1 MTRSRELEEN
11 NELFEIRIQERLAEQ
26 EQKLNGEW
34 IERMKSKTRQLQ
46 QERDELAQN
55 TRQQAVDM
63 QQSNTAWSE
72 SLTTVLASTVT
83 DQDIPSN
90 FLRLVLPHPF
100 SSMRN
105 LSWMPIPPYVFAEV
119 YTGLGEDGFQPRE
132 DLRMADLLCWT
143 IGTPLPN
150 SIPVDALSQIVWLE
164 TGLLQKI
171 RSLEKRDS
179 WVLLAFRLLSKMV
192 VSNDWP
198 ACCIAAVHLA
208 VLARQYPMYNQNN
221 WDDLVAGLLNQYI
234 QLDIDPLGQACLA
247 YLCLT
252 TSNPRIRMAQY
263 LPEAL
268 SQAAFD
274 AKARVPEL
282 VSLLENDSP
291 DIATELVNS
300 SLSVVVVRRQLR
312 EVIFSRFAAGWSF
325 SIQPLD
331 GSSPDTCITRFTWG
345 SRPEQSIALESQS
358 RLWQHITNHHKTL
371 LAQIKQEIRQ
381 RIDARVEAM
390 RERINQPLNLPS
402 P

>member
-1 MTRSRELEEN
+1 M
-11 NELFEIRIQERLAEQ
+11 RIQERLAEQ
-26 EQKLNGEW
+26 EQKLDGEW
-34 IERMKSKTRQLQ
+34 IERMKFKTRQLL
-46 QERDELAQN
+46 QERDDLTQDA
-55 TRQQAVDM
+55 RQHAIDM

-72 SLTTVLASTVT
+72 SLTTVLTSTVT
-83 DQDIPSN
+83 GEDIPSN
-90 FLRLVLPHPF
+90 FLRSVLPHPF

-105 LSWMPIPPYVFAEV
+105 FSWKPLTPYVFAEV
-119 YTGLGEDGFQPRE
+119 YTGLGEDGRLPE
-132 DLRMADLLCWT
+132 KDMWMADLLCWT
-143 IGTPLPN
+143 IGTSLPN

-164 TGLLQKI
+164 TDLLEKI
-171 RSLEKRDS
+171 RTLEKRDS
-179 WVLLAFRLLSKMV
+179 WVLLAYRLLFKMV

-198 ACCIAAVHLA
+198 ACCIAAVRLA
-208 VLARQYPMYNQNN
+208 VLARQYPMYNPNE

-252 TSNPRIRMAQY
+252 TSNPRTKMAQK
-263 LPEAL
+263 LPETL

-274 AKARVPEL
+274 AKARIPEL

-291 DIATELVNS
+291 DIATECVNG
-300 SLSVVVVRRQLR
+300 SLSVVVVRCQLR
-312 EVIFSRFAAGWSF
+312 EVIFPRFAAGWSF
-325 SIQPLD
+325 SIQPLE
-331 GSSPDTCITRFTWG
+331 GSSPAACITRLTWG
-345 SRPEQSIALESQS
+345 SRPEQSIDLESQS

-390 RERINQPLNLPS
+390 RERVNQPLNLPS